1 MSVMLAQ
8 AAGEML
14 MIGGGLIAAAG
25 LLGWR
30 RVRISCLHR
39 KNIDRSRV
47 LLEKLRSI
55 TGERRGACIITY
67 LRKIDPLVFEELL
80 LTAFESCGY
89 AVKRNRRYTGDGG
102 IDGHIIVPGRGEV
115 PVQAKRYRG
124 GINPEHVHAFTEHAQ
139 RAGLGLFIHTGKTG
153 NAARAHA
160 RNSNC
165 IHVISGQRLV
175 DLIDGAD
182 PLQSITG
189 DKP

>member
-1 MSVMLAQ
+1 MLAQ

-25 LLGWR
+25 LFGWR
-30 RVRISCLHR
+30 RVRLSRLHR
-39 KNIDRSRV
+39 KNIARSHA
-47 LLEKLRSI
+47 LLVKLRS
-55 TGERRGACIITY
+55 TSGERRGARIITY
-67 LRKIDPLVFEELL
+67 LRKVDPLVFEELL

-102 IDGHIIVPGRGEV
+102 IDGRVIVPGRGEV
-115 PVQAKRYRG
+115 PVQAKRYSNS
-124 GINPEHVHAFTEHAQ
+124 INPAHVHAFAEHAKPV
-139 RAGLGLFIHTGKTG
+139 GLGLFIHTGKTG
-153 NAARAHA
+153 AAARAHA
-160 RNSNC
+160 RSSGC

>member
-1 MSVMLAQ
+1 MILAQ

-25 LLGWR
+25 LFGWR
-30 RVRISCLHR
+30 RVRISRLHR
-39 KNIDRSRV
+39 KNIARSRV
-47 LLEKLRSI
+47 VLEKLRSI
-55 TGERRGACIITY
+55 DGDRRGARMITY

-80 LTAFESCGY
+80 LTALESAGY
-89 AVKRNRRYTGDGG
+89 EVKRNRRYTGDGG
-102 IDGHIIVPGRGEV
+102 IDGHVIVHGRGAV
-115 PVQAKRYRG
+115 PVQAKRYSN
-124 GINPEHVHAFTEHAQ
+124 GINPAHVRAFAEHAKPV
-139 RAGLGLFIHTGKTG
+139 GLGLFIHTGKTG
-153 NAARAHA
+153 AAARAHA
-160 RNSNC
+160 RSSGC